1 MDLELG
7 GKVALVTG
15 GASGIGA
22 MCCRVLADEGASI
35 VVADR
40 NEEQAAALAAEL
52 GSRAV
57 AIGVDVTSEDQ
68 CAAMVTLAVER
79 FGRLDVAVN
88 CAGIT
93 SQKTLFGEI
102 ETRLWDQ
109 VIGVNLT
116 GLFLSMRAEV
126 RAMGESGGSIINIS
140 SIMGAVSTVGAAPYV
155 ASKHGVVGLTKA
167 AALDV
172 AAQNIRINAIGPGY
186 IDTPLLQQATLSNID
201 EIAALHPMG
210 RLGRPDEIAAIVA
223 FLASPRASFATGAY
237 YPVDGGYLAR

>member
-1 MDLELG
+1 M
-7 GKVALVTG
+7 ALVTG

-22 MCCRVLADEGASI
+22 MCCRVLAGEGASI
-35 VVADR
+35 IVADR

-52 GSRAV
+52 GAGAA

-68 CAAMVTLAVER
+68 CAAMVALAVER

-93 SQKTLFGEI
+93 SPKTLFGDI

-109 VIGVNLT
+109 VIGINLT

-126 RAMGESGGSIINIS
+126 RAMSESGGSIINIS

-201 EIAALHPMG
+201 EIAALHPLG
-210 RLGRPDEIAAIVA
+210 RLGQPQEIAEIVA